1 MQAEERQVRLESYLL
16 KAEFASLEELAHHV
30 GASISTVRRDL
41 DALEKGGKIRRTHG
55 GARTITPPRS
65 DEFVFQV
72 RDTHQVAEKEAIATA
87 CASLIAPG
95 QNVMIDAGTTCHQ
108 VARQLGDKVA
118 QIITNSLP
126 IANLFSGSNRHEVHV
141 SGGVIYPRL
150 GTLVGPDAVET
161 FSRMHADV
169 AILSGSGIA
178 ADGIYNSHALL
189 VDIQRAM
196 IAGSAKVIFCL
207 DHTKFGRRSTFFVCD
222 FAKVDVVVTDRGAPA
237 ELVSALRAKGL
248 DVVIA

>member
-16 KAEFASLEELAHHV
+16 KAEFASLEELAQHV
-30 GASISTVRRDL
+30 SASISTVRRDL

-72 RDTHQVAEKEAIATA
+72 RDTHQVAEKEAIAAA
-87 CASLIAPG
+87 CAGLIAPG

-108 VARQLGDKVA
+108 VARRLGDKVA

-222 FAKVDVVVTDRGAPA
+222 FAKVDVVVTDRQAPA
-237 ELVSALRAKGL
+237 ELVSALRTKGL
-248 DVVIA
+248 EVVIA